1 MIYQNQKLPQVL
13 SIKQLLYSNMQT
25 ITKFYVG
32 LVFYCLPSYGL
43 AFPKLMGMLIDS
55 VNKSYSDANNIALML
70 IDSFY
75 AIHFFLLD
83 YPYLSIL
90 QNTL

>member
-1 MIYQNQKLPQVL
+1 LE
-13 SIKQLLYSNMQT
+13 
-25 ITKFYVG
+25 FYVG
-32 LVFYCLPSYGL
+32 LVFLLLTGATAL

-55 VNKSYSDANNIALML
+55 EKIKAILMLIIALML
-70 IDSFY
+70 IG
-75 AIHFFLLD
+75 ILLCNPFFLLD